1 MSGSFEGPR
10 GEEWGGS
17 SDGSIK
23 PYTLLETRE
32 GEHDGS
38 IKSYTHHI
46 PERGDE
52 EERSRKWGGERGV
65 RRRGERGV
73 RRLFCGQAPSW
84 TRLKVFAKQETS
96 RCQRAGD
103 NLIIWAPKIQRRM
116 VVETVEALLA
126 ELRQSEKWRQSLC
139 GCCWVLV
146 WGCFRCEC

>member
-84 TRLKVFAKQETS
+84 HAWRFLQNKKQVPKGG
-96 RCQRAGD
+96 RQFN
-103 NLIIWAPKIQRRM
+103 NLGGPKIQRRM

-126 ELRQSEKWRQSLC
+126 ELRRQSEKWRQSF
-139 GCCWVLV
+139 V
-146 WGCFRCEC
+146 WLLLDVGVREWS